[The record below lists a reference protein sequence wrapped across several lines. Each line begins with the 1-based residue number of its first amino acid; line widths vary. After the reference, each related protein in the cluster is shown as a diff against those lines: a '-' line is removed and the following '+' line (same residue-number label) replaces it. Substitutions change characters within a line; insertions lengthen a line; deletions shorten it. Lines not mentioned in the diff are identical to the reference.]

1 MSVTISGSG
10 QIIKQVVSSTFTSA
24 FSSSSTSFTPIG
36 LSATITP
43 TNAAN
48 KIFIIVSI
56 YGSSTNSFLAQ
67 LYRGV
72 TAIDAGT
79 AGNNQFTLGQVVP
92 TNTYSLSSTTNY
104 LDSPATTSAITYS
117 ISMRT
122 DAGTFY
128 VNYRGSGSDFGGTC
142 TMTLMEIA
150 YA

>member
-79 AGNNQFTLGQVVP
+79 AGNNQFTLATEVP
-92 TNTYSLSSTTNY
+92 PNFNT
-104 LDSPATTSAITYS
+104 II
-117 ISMRT
+117 IS
-122 DAGTFY
+122 
-128 VNYRGSGSDFGGTC
+128 N
-142 TMTLMEIA
+142 
-150 YA
+150 